1 MDFLGFVPEDELV
14 ALYATCRGVLYAPY
28 DEDFGYVTV
37 EGFLSGKPVVTAS
50 DSGGPLEFVED
61 GASGFV
67 AAPEPAALAEAIDRL
82 WSLPVTRLSEMGDV
96 AARRVASI
104 TWETVVDRLTELVR

>member
-1 MDFLGFVPEDELV
+1 MSLYVPF
-14 ALYATCRGVLYAPY
+14 

-37 EGFLSGKPVVTAS
+37 EAFLSRKPVVTAS

-67 AAPEPAALAEAIDRL
+67 AAPEPRALADAIDRL
-82 WSLPVTRLSEMGDV
+82 WRLSETELREMG
-96 AARRVASI
+96 AAAAPRVASI
-104 TWETVVDRLTELVR
+104 NWDTVVDRLTELVR